1 MLREGSRWRSMG
13 LGLVLALAGAAGC
26 GPVRTGFDVVVP
38 SSDGAPR
45 ESAVGPDAD
54 EDAPSDAP
62 RDARRDA
69 VIDTAPSCTDEV
81 CSDLCINA
89 GAREGFCRANGMCF
103 CVDLPDGAVLGDA
116 TIPATD
122 GMTGPVVMGCGGND
136 DCPPSMFCNGTDCD
150 GRGYCAF
157 RGEERPELCPTSS
170 SPSCGCDG
178 RLYPSVCMRLAS
190 GVRQGPRPLCGSGD
204 AGAGDAAAPTDARGD
219 AGADASVDA
228 GARD

>member
-1 MLREGSRWRSMG
+1 MLREGSRWRSLG
-13 LGLVLALAGAAGC
+13 LGLVVSLAGMAGC
-26 GPVRTGFDVVVP
+26 GPVRMGFDVVVP
-38 SSDGAPR
+38 PSDGTVR
-45 ESAVGPDAD
+45 DNSVEPDV
-54 EDAPSDAP
+54 EGDAPQDAP

-69 VIDTAPSCTDEV
+69 VVDTAPMCTDEF
-81 CSDLCINA
+81 CSEVCINA

-103 CVDLPDGAVLGDA
+103 CVDLPDGAVVGDA
-116 TIPATD
+116 TMPPSD
-122 GMTGPVVMGCGGND
+122 GGSTGPVVTGCGTNE

-157 RGEERPELCPTSS
+157 RGEERPELCPMSS

-204 AGAGDAAAPTDARGD
+204 AGASDARPSD
-219 AGADASVDA
+219 AGGSDATADA